1 MHKPFRFCTSL
12 FIHGAQFICAA
23 LFICTALFACAALTG
38 CGAAPDSTD
47 QAQPDST
54 AVSNPSSEKS
64 SAESPEG
71 NGAESDPGSANNLP
85 ESAYIYTTKD
95 NLISMSESA
104 LVDGID
110 CQILGCEVTSVFGDR
125 NPENLDYFYEEE
137 GIDDSHNLLNDR
149 IYIFLTF
156 QYTNTTDAEVEF
168 VRGTCGV
175 YRLDENLIVQDYS
188 VDVAY
193 IDQYW
198 LGGTAAE
205 ANHYRLKPGESI
217 TSEVGYIVH
226 RDFVKDS
233 SQVYFAL
240 RQSDC
245 MAEFGGATD
254 PEAIFVKLEYAQ

>member
-1 MHKPFRFCTSL
+1 MIPLWDSKEESERRNMIIMGKSFKFCTAL
-12 FIHGAQFICAA
+12 FICAA
-23 LFICTALFACAALTG
+23 LAGCA
-38 CGAAPDSTD
+38 AAPDSRD
-47 QAQPDST
+47 QAQTGST
-54 AVSNPSSEKS
+54 AVSDPSAEKS

-71 NGAESDPGSANNLP
+71 DRTESDPGSVNGLP
-85 ESAYIYTTKD
+85 ESAYVYTTKD
-95 NLISMSESA
+95 NIISMSESA
-104 LVDGID
+104 EVDGID

-125 NPENLDYFYEEE
+125 NPENLNYFYEAE
-137 GIDDSHNLLNDR
+137 GIDVNHNLLNDR

-156 QYTNTTDAEVEF
+156 RYTNVTDAEVEF
-168 VRGTCGV
+168 VRGACGV
-175 YRLDENLIVQDYS
+175 YHLDESLIVRNYS

-205 ANHYRLKPGESI
+205 ANHYRLKPGESV
-217 TSEVGYIVH
+217 TSEVGYIVD

-245 MAEFGGATD
+245 TPEFGAATD